1 MTENGGPARHV
12 AGRYRLERRIGRGG
26 AGAVWR
32 AHDERLD
39 RPVAVKQIAIA
50 PDAETSTRGR
60 VLREARAAAR
70 LVVPNVVQ
78 VYDVIEDESSAYLIM
93 ELVDAPNLNTLVRR
107 GGPLEVEK
115 VAALGLQILD
125 ALEAA
130 HRVGIVHRDVK
141 PSNVL
146 IDNDTP
152 RLTDFGIARL
162 GDDPGLTS
170 TGVVMGTPAYIA
182 PEHARGEAVGPAMDL
197 YGLGATLY
205 YAVEGEPPFGT
216 KGTLSTVMAVVSS
229 PPRPMTRAGALTDLL
244 TELLAKDPSA
254 RPAADEI
261 RRRLEHVVEHP
272 RSRRGSAAIAPLS
285 RAGNGAVSDA
295 TPHVPAAPSAE
306 EIEITDEV
314 RAPPDRR
321 PSIGEPLRRDDRR
334 PVLFAAAAIVLII
347 AAISLNLLNGR
358 DQDTP
363 AAESTQRAA
372 VATPSPERSEPAKV
386 ADSPSPS
393 PDPTTE
399 SGDGV
404 LPATDVAIPADWVE
418 LAPEGEPYRLF
429 HPPGWELTDL
439 GGNLM
444 QIRDP
449 ETRTYLRVD
458 WVNDRRDPVGAWE
471 QLAPVFAS
479 SHSAYEEVGITETT
493 YKGNPAALWEYLYED
508 GGVRLHAYNL
518 GVNAGDYGFALN
530 LQSHEEHEDQLEEL
544 WPLFLSAYEWT
555 GP

>member
-50 PDAETSTRGR
+50 PDAQTSTRGR

-78 VYDVIEDESSAYLIM
+78 VYDVIEDDSSAYLIM

-107 GGPLEVEK
+107 GGPLDVEK

-162 GDDPGLTS
+162 GDEPGLTS

-197 YGLGATLY
+197 YGLGATMY
-205 YAVEGEPPFGT
+205 YAVEGEPPFGS

-244 TELLAKDPSA
+244 TELLAKDPAA
-254 RPAADEI
+254 RPEADEI
-261 RRRLEHVVEHP
+261 RRRLERVLRQP
-272 RSRRGSAAIAPLS
+272 RPRRGLATIAPLS
-285 RAGNGAVSDA
+285 RAGHDEGSNTTPPIAVVPSD
-295 TPHVPAAPSAE
+295 E
-306 EIEITDEV
+306 QIEITDEV
-314 RAPPDRR
+314 RPPPDRPP
-321 PSIGEPLRRDDRR
+321 PSEEPVRRDDRR
-334 PVLFAAAAIVLII
+334 PALFAAAAIVLII
-347 AAISLNLLNGR
+347 AAISLNMLNGR
-358 DQDTP
+358 NGDASSESSERP
-363 AAESTQRAA
+363 AAI
-372 VATPSPERSEPAKV
+372 VPSPEQSQPAEV
-386 ADSPSPS
+386 VDTPSPS
-393 PDPTTE
+393 PEPTPDP
-399 SGDGV
+399 GDGV
-404 LPATDVAIPADWVE
+404 LPPTDVAIPADWVE
-418 LAPEGEPYRLF
+418 YAPEGQPYRLF
-429 HPPGWELTDL
+429 HPPGWEITNL
-439 GGNLM
+439 GGTLT

-449 ETRTYLRVD
+449 ETRTYLRLD
-458 WVNDRRDPVGAWE
+458 WVNGRRDPVSAWE

-479 SHSAYEEVGITETT
+479 SHNAYEEIGITETT
-493 YKGNPAALWEYLYED
+493 YKGNPAALWEYRYED
-508 GGVRLHAYNL
+508 GGVALHAYNL
-518 GVNAGDYGFALN
+518 GVNAGEYGFALN
-530 LQSHEEHEDQLEEL
+530 LQSHEEHEDQLVEL
-544 WPLFLSAYEWT
+544 WPFFLSAYEFT